1 MTPADPEEQL
11 LVTIFTFPHAKGTL
25 TAQKKSTP
33 SCFNF
38 GCQIGPKE
46 LSPYF
51 QAPEWCAN
59 VGNVLG
65 LLDEAAAT
73 RNDVQ

>member
-51 QAPEWCAN
+51 QAPGCVRTWGTCL
-59 VGNVLG
+59 VSL
-65 LLDEAAAT
+65 T
-73 RNDVQ
+73 KPP